1 MDTRVGCYGWIE
13 QDGRVLLVHW
23 SGDVDGNG
31 AGWTLP
37 GGGMEVGE
45 TPEQTARREVTEE
58 TGYVV
63 ELGEVMGV
71 DSIYISPQDRLL
83 PGDRVLH
90 GLRVVYRARI
100 VDGTLRVEQDG
111 PPTTRAGSTGTSSRR
126 WGASTW
132 SASRAASPGGPD
144 GFEPGGPAGYAP
156 PSPSASMGT
165 AVPLTLTRGLPG
177 STRTWIRL
185 GRPMSAPWWMVIV
198 VSSSTSPSSRR

>member
-71 DSIYISPQDRLL
+71 DSIYIPPQDRLL

-90 GLRVVYRARI
+90 GLRVVYRARV
-100 VDGTLRVEQDG
+100 VDGTLRVEED
-111 PPTTRAGSTGTSSRR
+111 GSTDDTR
-126 WGASTW
+126 WFGRDELATLERVDLV
-132 SASRAASPGGPD
+132 RAASRM
-144 GFEPGGPAGYAP
+144 AG
-156 PSPSASMGT
+156 
-165 AVPLTLTRGLPG
+165 
-177 STRTWIRL
+177 WD
-185 GRPMSAPWWMVIV
+185 
-198 VSSSTSPSSRR
+198 